1 MIMFHANIWRLQKIS
16 IHFFL
21 FRVVMGLAA
30 DGPIKSLLYY
40 LLFVLLWIGKVIDRG
55 DWLVQELRVAK
66 EMAVNFSCL
75 DSCID
80 FVQIVD

>member
-1 MIMFHANIWRLQKIS
+1 MNQISFVANKDDYVPRQYLAFAENINP
-16 IHFFL
+16 FFL

-55 DWLVQELRVAK
+55 D
-66 EMAVNFSCL
+66 
-75 DSCID
+75 
-80 FVQIVD
+80 